1 MKTGRLSQQ
10 EKDFIDNNPDLEI
23 EKISEE
29 LNRSRDV
36 IVTYKRSQKGKRKRT
51 KRKEADIVSITTA
64 DSKDAETKTQEV
76 KQPTKAGEL
85 IARNKKMG
93 VVVMTEAASQQ
104 SDENRR
110 RTKMPS
116 RQRGMIHKI
125 KED

>member
-51 KRKEADIVSITTA
+51 KRKEADIASITTA
-64 DSKDAETKTQEV
+64 DSKDAKTKTQEV
-76 KQPTKAGEL
+76 KQPTRAGEL

-110 RTKMPS
+110 RAKMPS

>member
-1 MKTGRLSQQ
+1 MKTGRLSKQ
-10 EKDFIDNNPDLEI
+10 EKEFIDDNPNLDI

-36 IVTYKRSQKGKRKRT
+36 IVTYKRSQKGKRKRV
-51 KRKEADIVSITTA
+51 KKKDDTTTI
-64 DSKDAETKTQEV
+64 AEVKSATQEEI
-76 KQPTKAGEL
+76 KQPTRAGEL
-85 IARNKKMG
+85 IARNKRMG

-110 RTKMPS
+110 RAKMPS
-116 RQRGMIHKI
+116 RQVGMIHKI